1 MISTVITDDEVLAR
15 LKLRELIQAESDVQ
29 LVGEASSARETV
41 ELVRATHPALL
52 FLDIHMPEMDGFEA
66 IRDLT
71 NGGTSPMPRIIFT
84 TAYDKYAVNAF
95 ELHAVDY
102 LLKPYTRERF
112 QEALVRAR
120 EALRETTDGEGTKS
134 ARKSSKLE
142 RLVFKSGGRIVFLPL
157 DELHVVYA
165 EQNYIRLATV
175 DGTHMLRETMGSF
188 EGRLDP
194 RLFVRI
200 HRSTI
205 VNLRHVKE
213 IRTDI
218 TPGEYSVV
226 MLNGTK
232 LPVSRGYRSR
242 LTELVTA

>member
-15 LKLRELIQAESDVQ
+15 LKLRELIQSEADVQ
-29 LVGEASSARETV
+29 LVGEASSAKETV
-41 ELVRATHPALL
+41 ELVRATQPALL

-66 IRDLT
+66 IRDLS
-71 NGGTSPMPRIIFT
+71 NDGAHPVPRIIFT
-84 TAYDKYAVNAF
+84 TAYDKYAVRAF

-112 QEALVRAR
+112 QEALARAR
-120 EALRETTDGEGTKS
+120 ELIREPNGNEG
-134 ARKSSKLE
+134 ARTARPSSKLE

-165 EQNYIRLATV
+165 EQNYVRLATV
-175 DGTHMLRETMGSF
+175 DGTHMLRETMSSF
-188 EGRLDP
+188 ESRLDP
-194 RLFVRI
+194 RIFVRI

-213 IRTDI
+213 IRTDA
-218 TPGEYSVV
+218 TPGEYSVR
-226 MLNGTK
+226 MLNGTR